1 MHNNVYLFHDIL
13 SVKHVQA
20 LKGLGRYSSQACPQP
35 IFANALKFDRNTAIL
50 ILSYDERINHS
61 FPTAIAKVKS
71 CDRDCML

>member
-1 MHNNVYLFHDIL
+1 MHDNVYLFHDIL
-13 SVKHVQA
+13 SVKHGQA
-20 LKGLGRYSSQACPQP
+20 LKGLVRYSSQACPQP

-50 ILSYDERINHS
+50 ILSYVVYHS